1 MTRFA
6 AATLVVIVL
15 IAVGTVALARMRGKS
30 GSRAS
35 ILLSVVAHWLAAYAI
50 WTVAGALSLHFG
62 LLRSYDATWFAL
74 LALALGAWQYR
85 TRVRTGPEPALAVF
99 VGGQLAWLLIIGAQN
114 GLFTPP

>member
-1 MTRFA
+1 MTRVA
-6 AATLVVIVL
+6 AISLVVIVV
-15 IAVGTVALARMRGKS
+15 ITAATIALARLRGKS
-30 GSRAS
+30 DSRAS
-35 ILLSVVAHWLAAYAI
+35 VLLSVVAYWLAAYAI
-50 WTVAGALSLHFG
+50 WTVAGAISLHFG
-62 LLRSYDATWFAL
+62 LLRSYDATYFGL